1 MLTYSSRRIH
11 RSESSLNGRW
21 YSVLEPRAASILAEL
36 KESDFAFLEEAAN
49 LEKLGPGVNLM
60 SGGGDRRPWTEEE
73 DMILQQQVAKWGTKN
88 WAEVAKY
95 VPGRAPKQCRHRY
108 LNKVD
113 PKRNQEAWTE
123 EEDRKIVAAQSK
135 LGNRFAEIAK
145 LLEGRTESLVSHR
158 WHIQLQPRQQQ
169 ILETLTEKDFE
180 FVMSVANN
188 SQPTTDRKGWKPW
201 TPEEDSELLR
211 LVEEH
216 GKSNWPHVSK
226 QLRGGARLPKQCRDR
241 FVNKLDP
248 SIRKDAWTEEEDKRI
263 VAAQSRLGN
272 RWAKISKFL
281 QGRSET
287 SIKARWYSIL
297 QPRAP
302 VCVPI
307 YTYIHYIYIYIY
319 MRVCVCVCKYVC
331 ICMILSSEPQ
341 CIFRLLGLL

>member
-1 MLTYSSRRIH
+1 M
-11 RSESSLNGRW
+11 
-21 YSVLEPRAASILAEL
+21 EPRAQSILSEL
-36 KESDFAFLEEAAN
+36 KESDFSFLDESGN

-60 SGGGDRRPWTEEE
+60 SGGDRRPWTEEE
-73 DMILQQQVAKWGTKN
+73 DQILQLQVAKYGTKN

-145 LLEGRTESLVSHR
+145 LLDGRTESLVSHR

-169 ILETLTEKDFE
+169 ILETLTEKDFD

-188 SQPTTDRKGWKPW
+188 SAPTTDRKGWKPW
-201 TPEEDSELLR
+201 TAEEDAELLR

-226 QLRGGARLPKQCRDR
+226 QLRGGSRLPKQCRDR

-248 SIRKDAWTEEEDKRI
+248 AIRKDAWTDDEDKKI

-272 RWAKISKFL
+272 RWAKISKYL

-287 SIKARWYSIL
+287 SIKARWYSTL
-297 QPRAP
+297 QPRSS
-302 VCVPI
+302 VSILGWSVP
-307 YTYIHYIYIYIY
+307 
-319 MRVCVCVCKYVC
+319 
-331 ICMILSSEPQ
+331 
-341 CIFRLLGLL
+341 